1 MSYSIKDQWLNCQRL
16 NYDPH
21 ITKKPRINDQRSWVM
36 PVEALNQD
44 QLIVVAN
51 RLPLEPIYADEEQ
64 DSGPVSWRIAPGGL
78 VSSLESILRNRPSI
92 WVGAGDEV
100 PDMDLGEMAL
110 EAVRLDPQDAL
121 GYYEGFSNTAIWPL
135 YHSSVVT
142 PEFHRDH
149 FSAYQRVNQ
158 AFADHIISIAE
169 IGATVWV
176 HDYQL
181 QLLPRL
187 LRERRP
193 DLVIGFFLHIPFP
206 PSELFA
212 QLPWRHSIL
221 QGLLGADLIGFQT
234 HGDAT
239 NFRNST
245 QRFLGPQI
253 DAGKVILTNR
263 HAEIGVF
270 PVGIDAAGFAELA
283 ADPAVRAR
291 AITLRAELGD
301 PKTLLLGVD
310 RLDYTKGID
319 IRLKAFAEV
328 LESGQL
334 DPTETVL
341 VQVAVP
347 SREDLSEYQNIRDE
361 IELLVGRFNGSLS
374 SLGAT
379 PIHYLRRGLERE
391 ELVALYLAADVM
403 LVTPLRD
410 GMNLVCKEY
419 IAARNDDS
427 GALILSEFTGAAAQL
442 TDAWLVNPFDTFGL
456 EEAIC
461 EVVLADDEERK
472 NRMRRMREVVFD
484 SDSSAWANDFLGT
497 LHSIAVGANDAPE
510 PKQVNLNEIFLNQLA
525 ATPHLLI
532 CCDYDG
538 TLAPIVD
545 DPSLARPLGDSV
557 VALRELSLLQST
569 TVAVVSGR
577 ALRDVAALSQLPS
590 EILLVGSHGAEI
602 DQEFTPDSQQRRLLD
617 QCIAA
622 STELSSDIGGAHIE
636 IKPGSV
642 AIHVRRCAPEDGK
655 DLIER
660 IVMGPGQFPGIVVQ
674 HGKKVIEL
682 SVMHAQKS
690 DAVKALRHRVGA
702 SMVLFI
708 GDDVTDESVF
718 TTLRAP
724 DVGVKVG
731 DGPTAAPWRVDS
743 PQDVSDLL
751 FELSKQRTK
760 LFTAN

>member
-1 MSYSIKDQWLNCQRL
+1 
-16 NYDPH
+16 
-21 ITKKPRINDQRSWVM
+21 M
-36 PVEALNQD
+36 PIEALNSD

-51 RLPLEPIYADEEQ
+51 RLPLEPIYTDE
-64 DSGPVSWRIAPGGL
+64 DPNSGPVSWRLAPGGL
-78 VSSLESILRNRPSI
+78 VSALESILRTRPSI

-100 PDMDLGEMAL
+100 PDVDLGEMQL
-110 EAVRLDPQDAL
+110 EAVSLDPQDAH

-142 PEFHRDH
+142 PEFHRNH
-149 FSAYQRVNQ
+149 FTAYQRVNQ
-158 AFADHIISIAE
+158 AFADHVISIAE
-169 IGATVWV
+169 VGATVWV

-181 QLLPRL
+181 QLLPQL

-221 QGLLGADLIGFQT
+221 QGLLGADLIGFQS

-239 NFRNST
+239 NFGDST
-245 QRFLGPQI
+245 QRLLG
-253 DAGKVILTNR
+253 TNIHSGRVLLSDR

-270 PVGIDAAGFAELA
+270 PVGIDAAGFAEIA
-283 ADPAVRAR
+283 ASPAVRAR
-291 AITLRAELGD
+291 AVELRTELGN

-334 DPTETVL
+334 DPTETVF

-419 IAARNDDS
+419 IASRNDDS

-442 TDAWLVNPFDTFGL
+442 ADAWLVNPFDTVGL
-456 EEAIC
+456 EVAIC
-461 EVVLADDEERK
+461 DVVLAENQDRR
-472 NRMRRMREVVFD
+472 NRMHRMRKVVFE

-497 LHSIAVGANDAPE
+497 LHSIAVGGDDAPA
-510 PKQVNLNEIFLNQLA
+510 PKLVNLKDSFLNLLA
-525 ATPHLLI
+525 ATPHLLV

-545 DPSLARPLGDSV
+545 DPSLAQPLADAV
-557 VALRELSLLQST
+557 VALRELSLLPST
-569 TVAVVSGR
+569 TVAVISGR
-577 ALRDVAALSQLPS
+577 ALSDVAELSQLPS
-590 EILLVGSHGAEI
+590 EIHLVGSHGAEM
-602 DQEFTPDSQQRRLLD
+602 DVEFTPNSQQRRLLD
-617 QCIAA
+617 QCVAA
-622 STELSSDIGGAHIE
+622 STELSSDIDGAHIE

-642 AIHVRRCAPEDGK
+642 AVHVRRCSPADGK

-674 HGKKVIEL
+674 QGKKVIEL
-682 SVMHAQKS
+682 SVLHAQKS
-690 DAVKALRHRVGA
+690 DAVAALQHRVGA
-702 SMVLFI
+702 SMTLFI

-718 TTLRAP
+718 TTLSSQ

-731 DGPTAAPWRVDS
+731 DGSTAAPWRVNA
-743 PQDVSDLL
+743 PQDVVDLL
-751 FELSKQRTK
+751 FELSKQRERW
-760 LFTAN
+760 LLGGIHS

>member
-1 MSYSIKDQWLNCQRL
+1 MPMDTLN
-16 NYDPH
+16 
-21 ITKKPRINDQRSWVM
+21 S
-36 PVEALNQD
+36 E

-51 RLPLEPIYADEEQ
+51 RLPLEPIYADEDQ
-64 DSGPVSWRIAPGGL
+64 NSSPMSWRLAPGGL
-78 VSSLESILRNRPSI
+78 VSALESILRTRPSI

-100 PDMDLGEMAL
+100 PEMDLGEMQL
-110 EAVRLDPQDAL
+110 EAVSLDPQDAH

-142 PEFHRDH
+142 PEFHRNH
-149 FSAYQRVNQ
+149 FTAYQRVNQ
-158 AFADHIISIAE
+158 AFADRVISIAE
-169 IGATVWV
+169 VGATVWV

-181 QLLPRL
+181 QLLPQL

-239 NFRNST
+239 NFRDST
-245 QRFLGPQI
+245 QRLLGPNI
-253 DAGKVILTNR
+253 DVGRVILSDR

-270 PVGIDAAGFAELA
+270 PVGIDAAGFAEIA

-291 AITLRAELGD
+291 AVALRAELGD

-334 DPTETVL
+334 DPTETVF

-347 SREDLSEYQNIRDE
+347 SREELSEYQNIRDE

-419 IAARNDDS
+419 VASRNDNS

-442 TDAWLVNPFDTFGL
+442 TDAWLVNPFDTLGL

-461 EVVLADDEERK
+461 EVVLTDDEVRR
-472 NRMRRMREVVFD
+472 NRMHRMRKVVFN

-497 LHSIAVGANDAPE
+497 LHSIAVGADEAPE
-510 PKQVNLNEIFLNQLA
+510 PKLVNLNESFLNLLA
-525 ATPHLLI
+525 ATPHLLV

-538 TLAPIVD
+538 TLAPIVN
-545 DPSLARPLGDSV
+545 DPSQARPLKDAV
-557 VALRELSLLQST
+557 VALRGLSLLPST

-577 ALRDVAALSQLPS
+577 ALSDVKALARLPS
-590 EILLVGSHGAEI
+590 EVQLVGSHGAEI
-602 DQEFTPDSQQRRLLD
+602 DHEFTPNLQQRRLLD
-617 QCIAA
+617 QCVAA
-622 STELSSDIGGAHIE
+622 STELSADVGGAHIE

-642 AIHVRRCAPEDGK
+642 AIHVRRCTPTDGK

-682 SVMHAQKS
+682 SVMQTQKS
-690 DAVKALRHRVGA
+690 DAVAAIRHRVGA
-702 SMVLFI
+702 SMTLFI

-718 TTLRAP
+718 TSLSDP

-731 DGPTAAPWRVDS
+731 DGSTAAPWRVNA
-743 PQDVSDLL
+743 PQDVADLL
-751 FELSKQRTK
+751 FELSSQRERW
-760 LFTAN
+760 LHGENGLSDQLGEDH

>member
-1 MSYSIKDQWLNCQRL
+1 
-16 NYDPH
+16 
-21 ITKKPRINDQRSWVM
+21 M
-36 PVEALNQD
+36 PIEALNSD

-51 RLPLEPIYADEEQ
+51 RLPLEPIYTDE
-64 DSGPVSWRIAPGGL
+64 DPNSGPVSWRLAPGGL
-78 VSSLESILRNRPSI
+78 VSALESILRTRPSI

-100 PDMDLGEMAL
+100 PDVDLGEMQL
-110 EAVRLDPQDAL
+110 EAVSLDPQDAH

-142 PEFHRDH
+142 PEFHRNH
-149 FSAYQRVNQ
+149 FTAYQRVNQ
-158 AFADHIISIAE
+158 AFADHVISIAE
-169 IGATVWV
+169 VGATVWV

-181 QLLPRL
+181 QLLPQL

-221 QGLLGADLIGFQT
+221 QGLLGADLIGFQS

-239 NFRNST
+239 NFGDST
-245 QRFLGPQI
+245 QRLLGSNI
-253 DAGKVILTNR
+253 HSGRVLLSDR
-263 HAEIGVF
+263 HAVIGVF
-270 PVGIDAAGFAELA
+270 PVGIDAAGFAEIA
-283 ADPAVRAR
+283 ASPAVRAR
-291 AITLRAELGD
+291 AVELRTELGN

-334 DPTETVL
+334 DPTETVF

-419 IAARNDDS
+419 IASRNDDS

-442 TDAWLVNPFDTFGL
+442 TDAWLVNPFDTVGL
-456 EEAIC
+456 EVAIC
-461 EVVLADDEERK
+461 DVVLADDQDRR
-472 NRMRRMREVVFD
+472 NRMHRMRKVVFE

-497 LHSIAVGANDAPE
+497 LNSIAVGGDDAPA
-510 PKQVNLNEIFLNQLA
+510 PKLVNLNDSFLNLLA
-525 ATPHLLI
+525 ATPHLLV

-545 DPSLARPLGDSV
+545 DPSLAQPLADAV
-557 VALRELSLLQST
+557 VALRELSLLPST
-569 TVAVVSGR
+569 TVAVISGR
-577 ALRDVAALSQLPS
+577 ALSDVAELSQLPS
-590 EILLVGSHGAEI
+590 EIHLVGSHGAEM
-602 DQEFTPDSQQRRLLD
+602 DVEFTPNSQQRRLLD

-622 STELSSDIGGAHIE
+622 STELSSDIDGAHIE

-642 AIHVRRCAPEDGK
+642 AVHVRRCSPADGK

-682 SVMHAQKS
+682 SVLQAQKS
-690 DAVKALRHRVGA
+690 DAVAALQHRVGA
-702 SMVLFI
+702 SMTLFI

-718 TTLRAP
+718 TTLSSQ

-731 DGPTAAPWRVDS
+731 DGSTAAPWRVNA
-743 PQDVSDLL
+743 PQDVVDLL
-751 FELSKQRTK
+751 FELSKQRERWI
-760 LFTAN
+760 LGGIHS